1 MDSRRVAV
9 TTISYLS
16 TDPFTM
22 LEPARIAN
30 YPNPNLRWENTAI
43 INLGLDLQSR
53 DGRLQV
59 TAEFFN
65 KEISDMYQ
73 SIPIDLTAGVGT
85 SILRNVGKMRTTGW
99 DFQINARLIEQA
111 VKWSTNFN
119 FSRSRSVTRR
129 YRSVDNT
136 GSFMVNMG
144 LHGIEGYDAA
154 SYFAYRFAGLDPDTG
169 DPIGYL
175 DGGPSKNYSSITGTG
190 TKFND
195 LVYVGSILP
204 LWTGSWGHH
213 IKWKSLQ
220 LQFRLMGS
228 FGHYIQRPTYAMA
241 ERGFQLAYPDY
252 YKRWQQPGDE
262 KITNVPSFLF
272 PHNHLRQRFYVNS
285 SVMAEK
291 ADFIRLQY
299 VNLSITPKLPQNLK
313 NHIQSLS
320 IAVIANNLGL
330 IWKATKVPGDPQLGL
345 TSMPGLRNLA
355 LSFTATF

>member
-1 MDSRRVAV
+1 VGGESSETETHGIHDIRYGYNPVTYNHIEVDHKTIFRNFATNSAVPIPGSSARSSGNLRFVSFYGNASFSILDKYTVSASARRDASNVFGVLTNEKWKPQWSTGFGWNLSREKFFPSNLPELRFRASFGHQGNMDSRRVAV

-136 GSFMVNMG
+136 GSFMVNMSHTV
-144 LHGIEGYDAA
+144 LLAWILI
-154 SYFAYRFAGLDPDTG
+154 R
-169 DPIGYL
+169 
-175 DGGPSKNYSSITGTG
+175 GTQ
-190 TKFND
+190 
-195 LVYVGSILP
+195 LVIWMVARARTTVLSRV
-204 LWTGSWGHH
+204 
-213 IKWKSLQ
+213 Q
-220 LQFRLMGS
+220 
-228 FGHYIQRPTYAMA
+228 
-241 ERGFQLAYPDY
+241 
-252 YKRWQQPGDE
+252 
-262 KITNVPSFLF
+262 VP
-272 PHNHLRQRFYVNS
+272 NS
-285 SVMAEK
+285 
-291 ADFIRLQY
+291 
-299 VNLSITPKLPQNLK
+299 TT
-313 NHIQSLS
+313 
-320 IAVIANNLGL
+320 
-330 IWKATKVPGDPQLGL
+330 W
-345 TSMPGLRNLA
+345 
-355 LSFTATF
+355 FT